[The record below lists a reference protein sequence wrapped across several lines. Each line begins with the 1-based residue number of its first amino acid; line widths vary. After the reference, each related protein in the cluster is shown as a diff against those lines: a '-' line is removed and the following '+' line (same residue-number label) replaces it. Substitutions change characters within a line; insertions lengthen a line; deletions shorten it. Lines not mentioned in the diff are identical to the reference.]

1 MSKYYTFV
9 GEIDGNIYHRYI
21 ENGERHI
28 DIVKMYP
35 YEIFLKDGNG
45 DYNSLY
51 SEKLTRYE
59 FDTIPALKKFIYDSG
74 RDNIYGNTSPVQQF
88 IASEYPDE
96 IKMSELLYVIFNF
109 DLEVEHEH
117 SFPEPKL
124 ANNEI
129 LSVSYEVRVGKG
141 ESKQFY
147 MGTLPYTGKDK
158 KTIIKIFDN
167 ERDLIKGFI
176 GAINEH
182 QPDFMTNWY
191 GDVFDIPY
199 LVHRTIKVLGKEI
212 ANTISPFGK
221 YSKKCITENKYS
233 PFFSFNIFGI
243 TNLDYMELYKKY
255 SPDKQESYRLDHIAE
270 VEIGENKIKFPE
282 YKNNLM
288 NLYLGRYD
296 IAPETKKET
305 LNEKDRWCRLRT
317 ILKNKLDI
325 KYV

>member
-1 MSKYYTFV
+1 MTKYYTFV
-9 GEIDGNIYHRYI
+9 GEIEGNIYHRYI

-35 YEIFLKDGNG
+35 YELFLKDVNG
-45 DYNSLY
+45 DFNSLY

-59 FDTIPALKKFIYDSG
+59 FDTVSDMKKFIYDSG
-74 RDNIYGNTSPVQQF
+74 RDNIYGNMSPVQQF
-88 IASEYPDE
+88 IAGEYPDE
-96 IKMSELLYVIFNF
+96 LKMDELLYVVFNF
-109 DLEVEHEH
+109 DLEVEHENN
-117 SFPEPKL
+117 FPEPKL

-129 LSVSYEVRVGKG
+129 LSVSYEIRVGKG

-147 MGTLPYTGKDK
+147 MGTVPYTGKDN
-158 KTIIKIFDN
+158 KTTTILFDN
-167 ERDLIKGFI
+167 EKDLLKGFI
-176 GAINEH
+176 KVINDT
-182 QPDFMTNWY
+182 QPDFMTNWF

-199 LVHRTIKVLGKEI
+199 LIHRSMKVLGKKDT
-212 ANTISPFGK
+212 NDISPFNK
-221 YSKKCITENKYS
+221 YSKKCISENKFS

-243 TNLDYMELYKKY
+243 TNFDYMELYKKY

-296 IAPETKKET
+296 IEPSVEKET
-305 LNEKDRWCRLRT
+305 LNEKDRWCRIRT
-317 ILKNKLDI
+317 ILKNKLEI
-325 KYV
+325 KFK

>member
-35 YEIFLKDGNG
+35 YEIFLKDLNG
-45 DYNSLY
+45 EYNSLY
-51 SEKLTRYE
+51 DEKLKRYE
-59 FDTIPALKKFIYDSG
+59 FDTISELKKFIYEAG
-74 RDNIYGNTSPVQQF
+74 RDNVYGNTSPVQQF

-96 IKMSELLYVIFNF
+96 IKMSELLYTIFNF
-109 DLEVEHEH
+109 DLEVEHENN
-117 SFPEPKL
+117 FPNPKD
-124 ANNEI
+124 AINEI
-129 LSVSYEVRVGKG
+129 LSVSYEIRVGKG
-141 ESKQFY
+141 LSKKYY
-147 MGTLPYTGKDK
+147 MGTIPYTGDDK
-158 KTIIKIFDN
+158 ETETMVLND
-167 ERDLIKGFI
+167 ERELIQKLI
-176 GAINEH
+176 DVIHEC

-191 GDVFDIPY
+191 GDFFDIPY
-199 LVHRTIKVLGKEI
+199 LVHRSLKVLGKEKT
-212 ANTISPFGK
+212 NMISPFGK
-221 YSKKCITENKYS
+221 YSKKCISENKFA
-233 PFFSFNIFGI
+233 PFLSFNIFGI

-270 VEIGENKIKFPE
+270 VELGENKIKFPE

-296 IAPETKKET
+296 IAPETPKET

-325 KYV
+325 SYL